1 MLSHNLAAAVR
12 SGSCWIPCRIEP
24 PRRHVDPVF
33 TPPPR
38 YDAAWLSGCRQ
49 SASLST
55 RLSLPLLV
63 SVCATP
69 PWFTWSV
76 YQPFYLYIHIYL
88 EPFSI
93 LHSCFILF
101 FLVLSL
107 LVHIWS
113 LPVLSEL
120 HHLPFSA
127 TIKLPVRMTVNNC
140 LTLSNILGATAVGL
154 SKPKQL

>member
-1 MLSHNLAAAVR
+1 MLSHNPAAAVR

-55 RLSLPLLV
+55 RFSLPLIV

-76 YQPFYLYIHIYL
+76 YNQPFYLYIHIYL

-93 LHSCFILF
+93 LHSCFIYLCCRFLSIFGLF
-101 FLVLSL
+101 LCCAK
-107 LVHIWS
+107 
-113 LPVLSEL
+113 L

-127 TIKLPVRMTVNNC
+127 TINLPVRMTVNNSHALQHFGC
-140 LTLSNILGATAVGL
+140 YCGRPI
-154 SKPKQL
+154 